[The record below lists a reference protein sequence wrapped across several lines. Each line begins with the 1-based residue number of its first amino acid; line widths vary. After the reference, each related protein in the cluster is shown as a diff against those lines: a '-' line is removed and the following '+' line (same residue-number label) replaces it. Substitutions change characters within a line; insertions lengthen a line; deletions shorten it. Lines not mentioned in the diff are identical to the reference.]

1 MDAGCYVRTVQWLE
15 PNKLLQC
22 PKLVFCAMQTLLTY
36 VSLVSKREL
45 HHVTA
50 PGLQVSVRLNRMK
63 WKGHYLLDNDAS
75 NTSEGN
81 PHE

>member
-1 MDAGCYVRTVQWLE
+1 
-15 PNKLLQC
+15 
-22 PKLVFCAMQTLLTY
+22 MQTLLTY

-50 PGLQVSVRLNRMK
+50 PGLQVSIRLNRMK

-81 PHE
+81 PQE